1 MQISGPT
8 LKALRELA
16 GYSQAELSRQSG
28 VSQGHISDLEAA
40 EEPSEVRPATVKKL
54 SEALGIPTAA
64 LARVGETATGS
75 AA

>member
-40 EEPSEVRPATVKKL
+40 EAPSTIRPATAKKL
-54 SEALGIPTAA
+54 SATLGVPVAA
-64 LARVGETATGS
+64 LVRCEPNGG
-75 AA
+75 AAA